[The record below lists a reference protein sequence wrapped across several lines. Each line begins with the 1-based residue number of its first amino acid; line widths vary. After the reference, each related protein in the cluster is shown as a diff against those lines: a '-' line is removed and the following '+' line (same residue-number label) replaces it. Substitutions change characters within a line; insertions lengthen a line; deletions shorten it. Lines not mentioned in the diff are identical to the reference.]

1 MMSISKKIS
10 ILFAISLLIMSII
23 GLWIDNINTKRI
35 DDLIKE
41 KYLKISNEL
50 LLNIDNKSKLDEL
63 IKKYHLKPLNSIA
76 ENYEVLYEK
85 THTFGFVLIQ
95 KKSFDDEFIL
105 HINFLDDNLILKTPD
120 EQNINDKFQLNIL
133 IFLDIFVLILIYL
146 YILKLLWPLKTITQ
160 KIEKF
165 SQGKLDTRIDIQ
177 SNDEIGTLSK
187 TFNTMANRLEELIYT
202 REALLRDIGH
212 ELRTPI
218 AKGKFAIEKIN
229 DFSQKEFLKKIFTD
243 LETLTNELIE
253 LEKLNSNTLEITIFS
268 AETLI
273 LNALD
278 KLYVSDESK
287 IQLHI
292 THDFKINGDLH
303 YLCLALKNII
313 DNALK
318 YTTQFPIGIYI
329 SSHTITVSNYGAPLN
344 KDFEYY
350 LQPFI
355 QEAPQRDGFGLGLSI
370 VKKVMDKHHFTLSY
384 SHHDSQN
391 HFTLHFVK
399 KV

>member
-1 MMSISKKIS
+1 MSISKKIS

-23 GLWIDNINTKRI
+23 GLWIDKINTKRI

-50 LLNIDNKSKLDEL
+50 LLNIDNKSKLEEL
-63 IKKYHLKPLNSIA
+63 INKYKLKSTESIGK
-76 ENYEVLYEK
+76 NYEVLYEK
-85 THTFGFVLIQ
+85 KHTFGFLKIE

-146 YILKLLWPLKTITQ
+146 YILKLLWPLKKITQ
-160 KIEKF
+160 KIENF
-165 SQGKLDTRIDIQ
+165 SQGNLNTRINIQ
-177 SNDEIGTLSK
+177 SNDEIGTLAK
-187 TFNTMANRLEELIYT
+187 TFNTMANSLEELIHT

-229 DFSQKEFLKKIFTD
+229 DFSQKELLTKIFND

-253 LEKLNSNTLEITIFS
+253 LEKLNSNTLDITVFS

-278 KLYVSDESK
+278 KLYLSDESK
-287 IQLHI
+287 IKLQI
-292 THDFKINGDLH
+292 KSDFKIKGDLH

-318 YTTQFPIGIYI
+318 YTTQFPISIDI
-329 SSHTITVSNYGAPLN
+329 SSHAITVSNYGTALN
-344 KDFEYY
+344 KDLEYY

-355 QEAPQRDGFGLGLSI
+355 QESPQRDGFGLGLSI
-370 VKKVMDKHHFTLSY
+370 VKKVMDKHHFTLGY
-384 SHHDSQN
+384 SHTQNQN